1 MNHHFIWLLFLAI
14 ACEPARSDVYSETID
29 DQIVAKLK
37 KSADSIIPL
46 VSDPISLS
54 NTPSWVKGECLYFG
68 SAQKTTRLWYDEQ
81 GRITGFVEFHYD
93 KMIDSVQFFSNGQ
106 RTFTR
111 PLDTV
116 TGLLNGPARY
126 YHPDGRVRQDGRF
139 EKGIKL
145 ATVDVAAKT
154 VTVIYNSEKTNPE
167 TIRKAISN
175 IGYDA
180 DDVPANIKAYQ
191 KLEDCCKKDGHK

>member
-1 MNHHFIWLLFLAI
+1 MKKIKLIIAIVLFFAASQNVFAAKDTLVVKASI
-14 ACEPARSDVYSETID
+14 VCETCKKTI
-29 DQIVAKLK
+29 
-37 KSADSIIPL
+37 
-46 VSDPISLS
+46 
-54 NTPSWVKGECLYFG
+54 E
-68 SAQKTTRLWYDEQ
+68 E
-81 GRITGFVEFHYD
+81 
-93 KMIDSVQFFSNGQ
+93 
-106 RTFTR
+106 
-111 PLDTV
+111 
-116 TGLLNGPARY
+116 GL
-126 YHPDGRVRQDGRF
+126 RF

-154 VTVIYNSEKTNPE
+154 ITVIYNSEKTNPE